1 MTLLTIAKDTTHEL
15 IIDKSRFLCHL
26 KKVETEAEAQEF
38 IKAMK
43 KEYWDA
49 NHNCSAYIIGENME
63 AQRSSDDGEPS
74 GTAGIPMLEVLKK
87 RELHNLAAVV
97 TRYFGGIKLGAGG
110 LIRAY
115 GRSVSEAIDQAGLAR
130 KELIGDFTFSED
142 PQDAGKTLNLLYTQ
156 PDFTITNVDYST
168 RTTFT
173 LQFKAELKAQ
183 IEESL
188 TQLLSKSI
196 ELTLVKEEYVE
207 VKI

>member
-1 MTLLTIAKDTTHEL
+1 
-15 IIDKSRFLCHL
+15 
-26 KKVETEAEAQEF
+26 
-38 IKAMK
+38 
-43 KEYWDA
+43 
-49 NHNCSAYIIGENME
+49 
-63 AQRSSDDGEPS
+63 
-74 GTAGIPMLEVLKK
+74 MLEVLKK
-87 RELHNLAAVV
+87 RELHNLVAVV

-115 GRSVSEAIDQAGLAR
+115 GRSVSEAIDQAGLAQ
-130 KELIGDFTFSED
+130 KELIGDFTLTED

-156 PDFTITNVDYST
+156 PDFTITNLDYST
-168 RTTFT
+168 ATTIT

-207 VKI
+207 VPI

>member
-1 MTLLTIAKDTTHEL
+1 MTLLTIAQDTTHEL

-38 IKAMK
+38 IKAIK

-49 NHNCSAYIIGENME
+49 NHNCSAYIIGENMDS
-63 AQRSSDDGEPS
+63 QRSSDDGEPS

-87 RELHNLAAVV
+87 RELHNLVAVV

-115 GRSVSEAIDQAGLAR
+115 GRSVSEAIDQAGLAQ
-130 KELIGDFTFSED
+130 KELIGDFTLTED

-156 PDFTITNVDYST
+156 PDFTITNLDYST
-168 RTTFT
+168 ATTIT

-207 VKI
+207 VPI

>member
-1 MTLLTIAKDTTHEL
+1 MTLLTIAQNTTHEL

-38 IKAMK
+38 IKALK

-49 NHNCSAYIIGENME
+49 NHNCSAYIIGENMDS
-63 AQRSSDDGEPS
+63 QRSSDDGEPS

-87 RELHNLAAVV
+87 RELHNLVAVV

-115 GRSVSEAIDQAGLAR
+115 GRSVSEAIDQAGLAQ
-130 KELIGDFTFSED
+130 KELIGDFTLTED

-156 PDFTITNVDYST
+156 PDFTITNLDYST
-168 RTTFT
+168 ATTIT

-207 VKI
+207 VPI

>member
-1 MTLLTIAKDTTHEL
+1 MTLLTIAQDTTHEL

-38 IKAMK
+38 IKALK

-49 NHNCSAYIIGENME
+49 NHNCSAYIIGENMDS
-63 AQRSSDDGEPS
+63 QRSSDDGEPS

-87 RELHNLAAVV
+87 RELHNLVAVV

-115 GRSVSEAIDQAGLAR
+115 GRSVSEAIDQAGLAQ
-130 KELIGDFTFSED
+130 KELIGDFTLTED

-156 PDFTITNVDYST
+156 PDFTITNLDYST
-168 RTTFT
+168 ATTIT

-207 VKI
+207 VPI

>member
-1 MTLLTIAKDTTHEL
+1 MTLLTIAQDTTHEL

-38 IKAMK
+38 IKAIK
-43 KEYWDA
+43 KQYWDA
-49 NHNCSAYIIGENME
+49 NHNCSAYIIGENMDS
-63 AQRSSDDGEPS
+63 QRSSDDGEPS

-87 RELHNLAAVV
+87 RELHNLVAVV

-115 GRSVSEAIDQAGLAR
+115 GRSVSEAIDQAGLAQ
-130 KELIGDFTFSED
+130 KELIGDFTLTED

-156 PDFTITNVDYST
+156 PDFTITNLDYST
-168 RTTFT
+168 ATTIT

-207 VKI
+207 VPI

>member
-1 MTLLTIAKDTTHEL
+1 MTLLTIAQDTTHEL

-38 IKAMK
+38 IKALK

-49 NHNCSAYIIGENME
+49 NHNCSAYIIGENMDS
-63 AQRSSDDGEPS
+63 QRSSDDGEPS

-87 RELHNLAAVV
+87 RELHNLVAVV

-115 GRSVSEAIDQAGLAR
+115 GRSVSEAIDQAGLAQ
-130 KELIGDFTFSED
+130 KELIGDFTLTED

-156 PDFTITNVDYST
+156 PDFTITNLDYST
-168 RTTFT
+168 ATTIT

-183 IEESL
+183 IEDSL
-188 TQLLSKSI
+188 TQLLSKNI

-207 VKI
+207 VPI

>member
-26 KKVETEAEAQEF
+26 KKVATEADAQEF

-49 NHNCSAYIIGENME
+49 NHNCSAYIIGENMDS
-63 AQRSSDDGEPS
+63 QRSSDDGEPS

-87 RELHNLAAVV
+87 RELHNLVAVV

-115 GRSVSEAIDQAGLAR
+115 GRSVSEAIDQAGLAQ
-130 KELIGDFTFSED
+130 KELIGDFTLTED

-156 PDFTITNVDYST
+156 PDFTITNLDYST
-168 RTTFT
+168 ATTIT

-207 VKI
+207 VPI